1 MEINYKTKKLAK
13 LLNSS
18 KLIEKYYGR
27 VMAKKIHLRLKTIKF
42 AKNLKEVMKLPGR
55 HHALTGDR
63 KGQFAC
69 DLEHPY
75 RLIYE
80 PDNDPLPFDENNM
93 LIYSKV
99 TIVEII
105 EITDYH

>member
-1 MEINYKTKKLAK
+1 MAIVENLEKL
-13 LLNSS
+13 
-18 KLIEKYYGR
+18 
-27 VMAKKIHLRLKTIKF
+27 MA
-42 AKNLKEVMKLPGR
+42 LPGR
-55 HHALTGDR
+55 HHPLTGHR
-63 KGQFAC
+63 NGQFAC

-75 RLIYE
+75 RLIYQ
-80 PDNDPLPFDENNM
+80 PDNEPLPIDDNNA

>member
-1 MEINYKTKKLAK
+1 MEINFKTRKLATV
-13 LLNSS
+13 LNNSKQIDRKYGSS
-18 KLIEKYYGR
+18 
-27 VMAKKIHLRLKTIKF
+27 AKKIKMRLNDMAIVE
-42 AKNLKEVMKLPGR
+42 NLEKLMALPGR
-55 HHALTGDR
+55 HHPLTGHR
-63 KGQFAC
+63 NGQFAC

-75 RLIYE
+75 RLIYQ
-80 PDNDPLPFDENNM
+80 PDNEPLPIDDNNA